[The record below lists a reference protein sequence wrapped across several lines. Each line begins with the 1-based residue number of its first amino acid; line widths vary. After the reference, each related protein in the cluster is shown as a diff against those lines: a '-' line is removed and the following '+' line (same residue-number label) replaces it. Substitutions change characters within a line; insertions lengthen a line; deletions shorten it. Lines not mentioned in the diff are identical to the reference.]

1 MHAIKYNPSTATWFL
16 WPPDVMRM
24 HSLEH
29 LVVTSNVEG
38 KRARGRQRLKFL
50 ENLHVYMLG
59 GLGIAIPGSRIPGS
73 RDPGPFCQSRNPGIV
88 VA

>member
-1 MHAIKYNPSTATWFL
+1 
-16 WPPDVMRM
+16 MRM

-59 GLGIAIPGSRIPGS
+59 G
-73 RDPGPFCQSRNPGIV
+73 QSEPDTDV
-88 VA
+88 CV